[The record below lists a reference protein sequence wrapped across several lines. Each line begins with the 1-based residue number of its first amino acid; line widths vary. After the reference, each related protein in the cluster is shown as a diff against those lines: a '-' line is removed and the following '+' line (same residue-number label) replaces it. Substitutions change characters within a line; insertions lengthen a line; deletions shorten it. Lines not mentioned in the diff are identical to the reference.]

1 MARAIISFFIAMPLA
16 VLVNCRLWPGTHFW
30 QLELALLIFEY
41 VILYLIVYNF
51 LSLFSPR
58 AEEK

>member
-16 VLVNCRLWPGTHFW
+16 VLINVWLWPGVHFW
-30 QLELALLIFEY
+30 QLALLVFEY

-58 AEEK
+58 TAEK

>member
-16 VLVNCRLWPGTHFW
+16 VLINVWLWPGTHFW
-30 QLELALLIFEY
+30 QVALLVCEY
-41 VILYLIVYNF
+41 VILYLIVYNS

>member
-16 VLVNCRLWPGTHFW
+16 VLINLWIWPGPEFW
-30 QLELALLIFEY
+30 KVTLLVLEY
-41 VILYLIVYNF
+41 VILYLIVYNL